1 MKAIVAD
8 RYGPPDVLRMR
19 DIDPPAV
26 ADDELLVR
34 VHAASVHPDVW
45 HTVRGRP
52 HVLRLMG
59 NGVRRPRHRVPG
71 IDMAGRV
78 ESVGRAV
85 TRFQA
90 GDEVFGETVR
100 GIQWRNGGAFAE
112 YVSVPEDVLAR
123 KPARLSFEQA
133 AAVPTAG
140 LILLANLRGDAR
152 LLPGQN
158 VLVNGAGGGVGTVA
172 VQLAKAHRARVTG
185 VDAADKLE
193 LVRSLGADRVL
204 DARED
209 FTRAGD
215 RYDLI
220 IDVPGNHPFPA
231 IRRALTPKGKWVL
244 IGHDGFG
251 GRRWPGSLLRLVGL
265 MARTPF
271 SSALP
276 ALSFSTPSK
285 QEGMK
290 TLADL
295 IEAGLLT
302 PVVARTF
309 PLEEAA
315 DAIRYLESGRAAGRI
330 VVTVP

>member
-1 MKAIVAD
+1 MKAIVAE
-8 RYGPPDVLRMR
+8 RYGAPDLLRMR
-19 DIDPPAV
+19 DLDPPDV
-26 ADDELLVR
+26 ADDEVLVR

-52 HVLRLMG
+52 QVLRLMG

-78 ESVGRAV
+78 ESVGRVV

-90 GDEVFGETVR
+90 GDEVFGETIR

-112 YVSVPEDVLAR
+112 YVSVPEDLLAP

-209 FTRAGD
+209 FTRTGD

-220 IDVPGNHPFPA
+220 VDVPGNHPFPA
-231 IRRALTPKGKWVL
+231 IRRALTPQGKWVL

-265 MARTPF
+265 IARTPF

-285 QEGMK
+285 QEAMK

-295 IEAGLLT
+295 IEADLLT

-309 PLEEAA
+309 PLEEVA

>member
-8 RYGPPDVLRMR
+8 RYGPPDLLRMR
-19 DIDPPAV
+19 DLDPPDV
-26 ADDELLVR
+26 ADDEVLVR

-59 NGVRRPRHRVPG
+59 NGVRRPRRRVPG

-78 ESVGRAV
+78 ESAGRAV

-90 GDEVFGETVR
+90 GDEVFGETIR

-172 VQLAKAHRARVTG
+172 VQLGKAHRARVTG

-209 FTRAGD
+209 FTRTGD
-215 RYDLI
+215 LYDLI
-220 IDVPGNHPFPA
+220 VDVPGNHPFPA
-231 IRRALTPKGKWVL
+231 IRRALTPNGKWVL

-251 GRRWPGSLLRLVGL
+251 GRRWPGSLLQLVGL
-265 MARTPF
+265 IARTPF

-309 PLEEAA
+309 PLEEVA

>member
-8 RYGPPDVLRMR
+8 RYGPPDLLRMR
-19 DIDPPAV
+19 DLVPPDV
-26 ADDELLVR
+26 ADDEVLVR

-59 NGVRRPRHRVPG
+59 NGVRRPKHRVPG

-90 GDEVFGETVR
+90 GDEVFGETIR

-172 VQLAKAHRARVTG
+172 VQLGKAHRARVTG

-209 FTRAGD
+209 FTRTGD
-215 RYDLI
+215 LYDLI
-220 IDVPGNHPFPA
+220 VDVPGNHPFPA
-231 IRRALTPKGKWVL
+231 IRRALTPNGKWVL

-251 GRRWPGSLLRLVGL
+251 GRRWPGSLLQLVGL
-265 MARTPF
+265 IARTPF

-309 PLEEAA
+309 PLEEVA

>member
-8 RYGPPDVLRMR
+8 RYGPPDLLRMR
-19 DIDPPAV
+19 DLDPPDV
-26 ADDELLVR
+26 ADDEVLVR

-90 GDEVFGETVR
+90 GDEVFGETIR

-209 FTRAGD
+209 FTRTGD
-215 RYDLI
+215 LYDLI
-220 IDVPGNHPFPA
+220 VDVPGNHPFPA
-231 IRRALTPKGKWVL
+231 IRRALTPNGKWVL

-251 GRRWPGSLLRLVGL
+251 GRRWPGSLLQLVGL
-265 MARTPF
+265 IARTPF

-309 PLEEAA
+309 PLEEVA

>member
-302 PVVARTF
+302 PVIARTF

>member
-26 ADDELLVR
+26 ADDEVLVR

>member
-1 MKAIVAD
+1 
-8 RYGPPDVLRMR
+8 MR

-26 ADDELLVR
+26 ADDEVLVR

-90 GDEVFGETVR
+90 GDEVFGETMR

-231 IRRALTPKGKWVL
+231 IRRALTPKGK
-244 IGHDGFG
+244 
-251 GRRWPGSLLRLVGL
+251 
-265 MARTPF
+265 
-271 SSALP
+271 
-276 ALSFSTPSK
+276 
-285 QEGMK
+285 
-290 TLADL
+290 
-295 IEAGLLT
+295 
-302 PVVARTF
+302 
-309 PLEEAA
+309 
-315 DAIRYLESGRAAGRI
+315 
-330 VVTVP
+330 